1 MNLPPD
7 DITIQQVAV
16 WSFII
21 VSVKPNGMIA
31 IMQPEFYQHKNNL
44 VYRGYHALKHDQ
56 AMRVIKDAITV
67 NGEYLVVPRTLHN
80 SQLLRWLNFPVAPVM
95 DTYDW
100 PHGPDIER
108 PTQAQK
114 LMSNFL
120 VLHARSF
127 NLSDM
132 GTMKTLAALW
142 AADFIMQ
149 QYPQGECRCL
159 INAPLNTLQRVWADA
174 LFSNFI
180 GRRSFKIIHHG
191 DAEKR
196 REQLAEPCDFYIIN
210 PDGLKVGAKLRRRFD
225 LQGLSSDLYKRTDI
239 KIAIIDEASVYRDRR
254 TGRHRVASVL
264 YHPTRMPY
272 LWLLTGTPT
281 PNAPTDAYGLARLVN
296 DAYGESY
303 TSFHRRTM
311 VQLSQF
317 KWVPARGSYEAAAKL
332 LQPAIRFAIEEIWDG
347 PPCTVQQ
354 RHIDLTREQ
363 HDLLNDLKNRL
374 HVQINGQGIT
384 PANEA
389 AVRTKA
395 LQIVQGAIYDHSHG
409 AHAVDSSPRL
419 LALKELIEQATKK
432 VLVFVSL
439 TSIVNI
445 LYKELIAS
453 GYGVIKLNG
462 EVPIKEREQLIGA
475 FRADEGIRVAVCD
488 PQAVAHGINEFAAA
502 TTVVWYGPTDKP
514 ELWLQGNRRAHRPGQ
529 SFPVTIVQF
538 CATKLERE
546 IFRRIEKAESLQ
558 GVMLQWIKDKAL

>member
-1 MNLPPD
+1 
-7 DITIQQVAV
+7 
-16 WSFII
+16 
-21 VSVKPNGMIA
+21 
-31 IMQPEFYQHKNNL
+31 MQPEFYLYRNNL
-44 VYRGYHALKHDQ
+44 VYRGYDDAVYRHVLNS
-56 AMRVIKDAITV
+56 IKTAYRIRFDAIA
-67 NGEYLVVPRTLHN
+67 VPRTLYN
-80 SQLLRWLNFPVAPVM
+80 SQLLRRFNLPVAPVM
-95 DTYDW
+95 ESYDW
-100 PHGPDIER
+100 PHGPDIDH
-108 PTQAQK
+108 PTAAQK
-114 LMSNFL
+114 LMANFL

-149 QYPQGECRCL
+149 QYPPGQCRCL

-174 LFSNFI
+174 LFCNFMA
-180 GRRSFKIIHHG
+180 RRSYQIIHHG
-191 DAEKR
+191 DGEKR
-196 REQLAEPCDFYIIN
+196 REQLAVPADFYIIN
-210 PDGLKVGAKLRRRFD
+210 PDGIKVGAKLRRRFD

-354 RHIDLTREQ
+354 RHIDLTKEQ
-363 HDLLNDLKNRL
+363 HELLSDLKNRL

-395 LQIVQGAIYDHSHG
+395 LQIVQGAIYDHGHA
-409 AHAVDSSPRL
+409 AHAIDSSPRL

-432 VLVFVSL
+432 VLIFVSL

-445 LYKELIAS
+445 LYKELTKS

-462 EVPIKEREQLIGA
+462 EVPIKEREELIGA
-475 FRADEGIRVAVCD
+475 FRED
-488 PQAVAHGINEFAAA
+488 
-502 TTVVWYGPTDKP
+502 
-514 ELWLQGNRRAHRPGQ
+514 
-529 SFPVTIVQF
+529 
-538 CATKLERE
+538 
-546 IFRRIEKAESLQ
+546 
-558 GVMLQWIKDKAL
+558 